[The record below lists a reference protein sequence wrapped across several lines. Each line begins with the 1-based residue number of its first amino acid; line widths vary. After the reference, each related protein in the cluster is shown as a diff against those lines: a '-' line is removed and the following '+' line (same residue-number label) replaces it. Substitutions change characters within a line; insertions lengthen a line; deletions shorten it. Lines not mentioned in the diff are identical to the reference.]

1 MLSSWTRSYFLILD
15 DDTTK
20 PGKNAAG
27 GANYV
32 RHEFTLKSSVAQKVK
47 LMLNVH
53 PSRVYPYFAS
63 CGSGLP
69 NVNGIRVVM
78 EWNLPNSVMASAYFQ
93 GGDYLVGNFSD
104 FVFAANTDYT
114 FNVELYN
121 NNPQVSR
128 DFSIVAFGDQGE
140 VKITENSG
148 LLSDSYFTSGL

>member
-1 MLSSWTRSYFLILD
+1 M
-15 DDTTK
+15 
-20 PGKNAAG
+20 
-27 GANYV
+27 
-32 RHEFTLKSSVAQKVK
+32 
-47 LMLNVH
+47 
-53 PSRVYPYFAS
+53 
-63 CGSGLP
+63 P

-140 VKITENSG
+140 VTITENSG